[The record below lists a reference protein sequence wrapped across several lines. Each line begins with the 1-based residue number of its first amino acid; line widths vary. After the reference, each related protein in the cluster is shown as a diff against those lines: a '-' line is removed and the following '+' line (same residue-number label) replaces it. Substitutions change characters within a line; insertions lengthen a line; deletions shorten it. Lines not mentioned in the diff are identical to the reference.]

1 MAQYNTLKTKLQ
13 GYFFLTN
20 DSVELK
26 TKWYKNIILRI
37 KAIINQSINQYIFL
51 MDDTAEPS

>member
-26 TKWYKNIILRI
+26 TKWYRNIILRI
-37 KAIINQSINQYIFL
+37 KAIINQSINISF
-51 MDDTAEPS
+51 